1 MHLIYNKPFSYTSC
15 YTISFPIPVL
25 VPVSVTAPGGLQIRM
40 LMMGSR
46 SAEEWMSTRKV
57 IIWLWV
63 STAPMKNEAT
73 FDGLSFLPF
82 PFCFFFPF
90 YLFIFL
96 MEIFFIILYL
106 KSSILLLSFPL
117 GLEMWNRKVIHFP
130 LLKRYMNLGFND

>member
-57 IIWLWV
+57 KIWLWV

-73 FDGLSFLPF
+73 FDGLSFLLF
-82 PFCFFFPF
+82 PFCFFFSF
-90 YLFIFL
+90 LFIYFFNGNFL
-96 MEIFFIILYL
+96 YNTVLEELHSSALFSTWFRNVEQESNPL
-106 KSSILLLSFPL
+106 SSIKKIYEF
-117 GLEMWNRKVIHFP
+117 
-130 LLKRYMNLGFND
+130 GF